1 MKKIFKL
8 IRLSSLFSFFIAAN
22 AYALDD
28 VVCFDEPDLKSDYVF
43 NTRDMKV
50 KVTMNSKEFNYNNSA
65 RVYPFYFSETDSDSV
80 VVDFGALTGFDS
92 KFIINMK
99 NGSTYSTRSSKEGQC
114 EIIPKIVTTNATN
127 FICKNPNID
136 SSTEYLF
143 DDETRTVKTKTLIN
157 GKFGEETKDFTYLDS
172 NGDKVEINYPKIEE
186 LNKKYPGADL
196 ASRTV
201 LDRNS
206 GMKSEYSSKGLKN
219 TFMCE
224 AIN

>member
-1 MKKIFKL
+1 
-8 IRLSSLFSFFIAAN
+8 
-22 AYALDD
+22 
-28 VVCFDEPDLKSDYVF
+28 
-43 NTRDMKV
+43 
-50 KVTMNSKEFNYNNSA
+50 
-65 RVYPFYFSETDSDSV
+65 
-80 VVDFGALTGFDS
+80 
-92 KFIINMK
+92 
-99 NGSTYSTRSSKEGQC
+99 
-114 EIIPKIVTTNATN
+114 VTTNATN

-206 GMKSEYSSKGLKN
+206 GMKSEYSSKVLKN